1 MVNPFVPNAPFL
13 YPFQGVEKEW
23 IGNKWVKRGRILKQ
37 FKDFEQL
44 FETAVFIKLTV
55 YFKINLYKF
64 ISKYP
69 VFGRPTLSSYYF
81 KNNFRL
87 INFVCR
93 ENRFVSYVKT
103 SDGGIDSEADLGLL
117 QHPRW
122 SSLG

>member
-44 FETAVFIKLTV
+44 FETAVFIELTV

-69 VFGRPTLSSYYF
+69 VWKADAIVTLF
-81 KNNFRL
+81 
-87 INFVCR
+87 
-93 ENRFVSYVKT
+93 
-103 SDGGIDSEADLGLL
+103 
-117 QHPRW
+117 
-122 SSLG
+122 